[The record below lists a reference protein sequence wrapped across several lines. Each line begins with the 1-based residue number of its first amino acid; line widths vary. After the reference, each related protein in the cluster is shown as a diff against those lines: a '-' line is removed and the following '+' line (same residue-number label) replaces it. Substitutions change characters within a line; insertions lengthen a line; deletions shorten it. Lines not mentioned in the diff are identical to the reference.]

1 MRHCRHKVEG
11 ELVDVVVVVGV
22 YEADVVVVD
31 IGEVDV
37 VVVDVD
43 VIDVDEVAVLK
54 VTSPPDSRKRDEM
67 QEIET
72 VEL

>member
-11 ELVDVVVVVGV
+11 ELVD
-22 YEADVVVVD
+22 AVVVVD
-31 IGEVDV
+31 LEEVDV

-43 VIDVDEVAVLK
+43 VADIDEVAVLK

-67 QEIET
+67 Q
-72 VEL
+72 